1 MTNKTV
7 HIAFENAECIL
18 PIASIRPQRVIT
30 VDYRRSPKYRQ
41 IAGSIACVGLIE
53 ALVVYPRK
61 VSDYLL
67 LDGHT
72 RLDILKETGV
82 QEVRCVFSTDDEAY
96 TYNKRVSHVQAVN
109 QHFMILKALENGVN
123 EKRLAESLGVNV
135 ENIRKKRDMLNGI
148 CPEAIE
154 LLRHKKVTLEV
165 FSVLRKM
172 KPVRQVEAAEHM
184 IAGQT
189 FSTLFAKALLAVTKA
204 DLLVQP
210 MRRPKVAANSTAAQE
225 MLGRETEQ
233 LIRDLK
239 AIEDSYGTDVLTLTV
254 CSGYLRRML
263 ANVRIERHLSRNH
276 ADLLD
281 ALKAA
286 VSER

>member
-7 HIAFENAECIL
+7 HIAFEKAECIL
-18 PIASIRPQRVIT
+18 PTASILPQRVMT
-30 VDYRRSPKYRQ
+30 ADYRRSARYRQ
-41 IAGSIACVGLIE
+41 IASSIACVGIIE
-53 ALVVYPRK
+53 ALVVYPRN
-61 VSDYLL
+61 VNEYLL

-72 RLDILKETGV
+72 RLDILKAQGV
-82 QEVRCVFSTDDEAY
+82 QEVRCIFSTDDEAY
-96 TYNKRVSHVQAVN
+96 TYNKKVNHVQSVN
-109 QHFMILKALENGVN
+109 QHFMIIKALENGVD
-123 EKRLAESLGVNV
+123 EKRLAEALSVDV
-135 ENIRKKRDMLNGI
+135 KNIRKKRDMLNGI

-154 LLRHKKVTLEV
+154 LLRHKSVTLEA
-165 FSVLRKM
+165 FSVLKKM

-189 FSTLFAKALLAVTKA
+189 FSTLFAKSLLAVTRP

-210 MRRPKVAANSTAAQE
+210 TRRPKVEATSTAAQE

-254 CSGYLRRML
+254 CSGYLRKML
-263 ANVRIERHLSRNH
+263 VNVRIERHLSRNH

-281 ALKAA
+281 ALKSA
-286 VSER
+286 VAER